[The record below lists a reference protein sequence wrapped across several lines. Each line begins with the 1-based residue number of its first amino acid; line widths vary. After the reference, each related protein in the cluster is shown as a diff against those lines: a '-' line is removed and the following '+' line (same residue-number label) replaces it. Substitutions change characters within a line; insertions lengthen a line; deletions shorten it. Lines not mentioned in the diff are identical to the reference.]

1 MRGMLAAT
9 QVLLVDDDIELVS
22 LLKSYLEVEGFDVDT
37 VHDARVAASRAV
49 SGDFGIVV
57 LDVMMPRVDG
67 LEILRSI
74 RAKSTV
80 PVLML
85 TARGEDGDRI
95 RGLELGA
102 DDYVPKPCTPR
113 VLAAR
118 IRAILRR
125 TLSPPSGPESAS
137 AISVGS
143 LSVWPARRLAEWS
156 GKPIDLTSTEFNLLE
171 VLARNVGRPVAKE
184 VLSAQALGRPL
195 GRFDR
200 SIGVHMSSIR
210 RKLAAAGGC
219 GELIETVH
227 GIGYELICVAPPEG
241 AQQRQL

>member
-1 MRGMLAAT
+1 MGGTIAVT
-9 QVLLVDDDIELVS
+9 QVLLVDDDVELVD
-22 LLKSYLEVEGFDVDT
+22 LLKSYLEVEGFDVET
-37 VHDARVAASRAV
+37 VRDARAAVSRAV
-49 SGDFGIVV
+49 SGEVGIVV

-80 PVLML
+80 PILML
-85 TARGEDGDRI
+85 TARGEDADRI

-125 TLSPPSGPESAS
+125 TLSPASGTEVAS
-137 AISVGS
+137 VISVGA
-143 LSVWPARRLAEWS
+143 LSVWPARRVAEWS
-156 GKPIDLTSTEFNLLE
+156 GKSLDLTSTEFNLLE
-171 VLARNVGRPVAKE
+171 ALARDAGRPVTKE
-184 VLSAQALGRPL
+184 ALSAQALGRPL

-200 SIGVHMSSIR
+200 SIGVHVSSIR
-210 RKLAAAGGC
+210 RKLVAAGSRN
-219 GELIETVH
+219 ELIETVH
-227 GIGYELICVAPPEG
+227 GIGYELICAAPSGG
-241 AQQRQL
+241 A